1 MVKDMVD
8 KFLDMY
14 VGGGINIT
22 LREWNNIL
30 YPPEYRRKM
39 YDLRS
44 DNGTLVLYFSSN
56 YIGGVDLFFSI
67 SLLETM
73 GNMFSVPRKVC
84 KEYIRLWFC
93 EKNNIKE
100 YRELLNFPIIDK
112 KHERDCI

>member
-14 VGGGINIT
+14 VGGGVNIT

-44 DNGTLVLYFSSN
+44 DNGTLVLYFHSN
-56 YIGGVDLFFSI
+56 DIGGVNLYFSI
-67 SLLETM
+67 SLLEVM
-73 GNMFSVPRKVC
+73 GNMFSLPRKQC
-84 KEYIRLWFC
+84 KEYIRSWFF
-93 EKNNIKE
+93 KKHNIKE

-112 KHERDCI
+112 KYGRDCI

>member
-1 MVKDMVD
+1 MVKDMVYQ
-8 KFLDMY
+8 FLDKY
-14 VGGGINIT
+14 VGGGVNIT

-30 YPPEYRRKM
+30 YPPEYRKKM
-39 YDLRS
+39 YDVRS

-73 GNMFSVPRKVC
+73 GNMFSLSRKQC

-93 EKNNIKE
+93 EKNNIKD

-112 KHERDCI
+112 KYGRDSI

>member
-14 VGGGINIT
+14 VGGGVNIT

-39 YDLRS
+39 YNLRS

-56 YIGGVDLFFSI
+56 NIGGISFFFSI
-67 SLLETM
+67 SLLDIM
-73 GNMFSVPRKVC
+73 CNMFSIPKEKCR
-84 KEYIRLWFC
+84 EYIRSWFS
-93 EKNNIKE
+93 KKHNIKE
-100 YRELLNFPIIDK
+100 YRELLNFPVIDK
-112 KHERDCI
+112 KYERDCI